1 MNRRHFLAT
10 IGAAALARRPTAVG
24 ATPTMADVINHG
36 WHLFRTGA
44 DRREVNRE
52 FERICH
58 LLRQTGP
65 LVLNRSVVTAESV
78 GNSYMITHSV
88 IPFLV
93 DRTDAW
99 SGRCREVM
107 RESDER
113 LSELSGIPLASRT
126 PVPA

>member
-1 MNRRHFLAT
+1 VNRRHFIAT
-10 IGAAALARRPTAVG
+10 IGAAALGYRPAAIG
-24 ATPTMADVINHG
+24 ATPTMADLINHC

-44 DRREVNRE
+44 DHREVNRE
-52 FERICH
+52 FARICH

-88 IPFLV
+88 LPFLV
-93 DRTDAW
+93 DGTDVW
-99 SGRCREVM
+99 SSRCREVM

-113 LSELSGIPLASRT
+113 LSELCGLPLASRT